1 MFLQNEFIANYFII
15 IYTMNKNKPESI
27 LPKSIQSEVNASPSR
42 DELRQKLRDKIALN
56 KQKNNKPSIQTKNK
70 LEKDAK
76 KEKQEVDN
84 DPRVT
89 QAMKGLFINALRS
102 YPGMDLANPHEIL
115 ERKEEYTLD
124 YYTFSIK
131 LLKDN
136 DNNSEI
142 LNNPYCYYMKEVL
155 GLV

>member
-1 MFLQNEFIANYFII
+1 
-15 IYTMNKNKPESI
+15 MNTNKPSI
-27 LPKSIQSEVNASPSR
+27 LPKSIQSEINTAPSR
-42 DELRQKLRDKIALN
+42 DELKKKLRDKIALN
-56 KQKNNKPSIQTKNK
+56 KQQNNKPSQQMKNK

-76 KEKQEVDN
+76 KEKKEVDN

-89 QAMKGLFINALRS
+89 FKMKHLFINALRS

-124 YYTFSIK
+124 YYNFCIK

-136 DNNSEI
+136 NNDQDI
-142 LNNPYCYYMKEVL
+142 LKNPYCEYMKEVL
-155 GLV
+155 ELN

>member
-1 MFLQNEFIANYFII
+1 
-15 IYTMNKNKPESI
+15 MNKNKPESV
-27 LPKSIQSEVNASPSR
+27 LPKSLQSEVKTSPTR
-42 DELRQKLRDKIALN
+42 DELKQKLRDKIALN
-56 KQKNNKPSIQTKNK
+56 KQKNNKVSEQTKNK

-76 KEKQEVDN
+76 KEKKEVDN

-89 QAMKGLFINALRS
+89 YSMKNLFIIALRS

-124 YYTFSIK
+124 YYNFCIK

-136 DNNSEI
+136 NNDQDI
-142 LNNPYCYYMKEVL
+142 LKNPYCNYMKEVL
-155 GLV
+155 GLQ